1 MIVAFI
7 NARKLARRLTVAAAA
22 STLLAAT
29 LSFAQLGPGSL
40 DSSFGI
46 GGRIDAKLVT
56 GASDAGAGV
65 VVQTDRKI
73 VTVNDCLTSS
83 TNSALVFCVARF
95 NADGSVDTNFAAG
108 GKYLSAL
115 PGTTFSNSRA
125 VAVQSDGKIVVAGH
139 CFNATTSFY
148 DFCSIRLTATG
159 TLDGSWGAS
168 GVVLTPPSGFNT
180 YAYAGSVLIQSDGK
194 VIVAGTCGGGTFCA
208 VRYTVTGAVD
218 NTFGSAGYA
227 TSAGLGYAGGGKA
240 ALYSDGRFV
249 VVGACGVSNTATD
262 MCVVRFSANGV
273 RDTAYVNVAGLPG
286 IAIGA
291 AAHSE
296 GANAAAIQPDNKVV
310 LAGYCTAGQPLLSMC
325 AIRLNENGT
334 LDTTFNGTGYRLIA
348 PAPGLTQGLNAQGV
362 SIDWDGKITLAGG
375 CDLDFCAA
383 RLHSDG
389 ALDAAYGIGGL
400 MRTNYG
406 FAVDVYGASVDA
418 DGNQLIVGG
427 CYGNDGG
434 GIPDM
439 CAVRVLR
446 GNLIAAQ
453 TCTGDVDGDG
463 IAMTATDVLLLL
475 RVSLGFTGDD
485 VTRGTTLFPGARRFV
500 WPTIRDYLVKQCGMV
515 LSPL

>member
-7 NARKLARRLTVAAAA
+7 YARKLARLLTVAAAA

-29 LSFAQLGPGSL
+29 QSFAQLTPGSL
-40 DSSFGI
+40 DTSFGSS
-46 GGRIDAKLVT
+46 GRIDAKLVA
-56 GASDAGAGV
+56 GATDAGVAV
-65 VVQTDRKI
+65 AVQADRKI
-73 VTVNDCLTSS
+73 VIANDCLTSS
-83 TNSALVFCVARF
+83 TNSAQLFCVARF
-95 NADGSVDTNFAAG
+95 NADGSADTGFAAG

-115 PGTTFSNSRA
+115 PGTSFSNSRA
-125 VAVQSDGKIVVAGH
+125 VAVQADGKIVVAGH
-139 CFNATTSFY
+139 CLNATTSFY
-148 DFCSIRLTATG
+148 DFCSTRLTAIG
-159 TLDGSWGAS
+159 TLDGSWGGS
-168 GVVLTPPSGFNT
+168 GVVLTPPAGFAT
-180 YAYAGSVLIQSDGK
+180 YAYAGSVLLQSDGK
-194 VIVAGTCGGGTFCA
+194 VIVTGTCGGGTFCA

-218 NTFGSAGYA
+218 TTFGSSGYA

-249 VVGACGVSNTATD
+249 VVGGCGVSNTATD

-325 AIRLNENGT
+325 AMRLNENGT
-334 LDTTFNGTGYRLIA
+334 LDTTFNGTGYRLIV

-362 SIDWDGKITLAGG
+362 SIDRDGKITLAGG

-389 ALDAAYGIGGL
+389 AFDTAYGIAGL

-406 FAVDVYGASVDA
+406 YAVDVYGASADK

-427 CYGNDGG
+427 CYGNDGA

-439 CAVRVLR
+439 CAVHVLR
-446 GNLIAAQ
+446 GSLIPAQ
-453 TCTGDVDGDG
+453 TCTLDVDGDG
-463 IAMTATDVLLLL
+463 IAMTFTDVLLLL

-500 WPTIRDYLVKQCGMV
+500 WPAIRDYLVKQCGMV

>member
-1 MIVAFI
+1 MNPLFISIKNCIRSFALAVASI
-7 NARKLARRLTVAAAA
+7 ALLA
-22 STLLAAT
+22 STN
-29 LSFAQLGPGSL
+29 SSAQLTPGSI
-40 DSSFGI
+40 DSTFGS

-56 GASDAGAGV
+56 GASDVGV
-65 VVQTDRKI
+65 GVAVQTDRKI
-73 VTVNDCLTSS
+73 VIVNDCVTSP
-83 TNSALVFCVARF
+83 TNNAQVFCVARF
-95 NADGSVDTNFAAG
+95 NADGSVDTSFAAG

-115 PGTTFSNSRA
+115 PGTSFSNSRA
-125 VAVQSDGKIVVAGH
+125 VAVQTDGKIVVAGH
-139 CFNATTSFY
+139 CLNATTSFY

-159 TLDGSWGAS
+159 ALDGSWGAG

-180 YAYAGSVLIQSDGK
+180 YAYAGSALLQSDGK
-194 VIVAGTCGGGTFCA
+194 AIITGTCGGGTFCA
-208 VRYTVTGAVD
+208 VRYTVTGGLD
-218 NTFGSAGYA
+218 TTFGNSGYA
-227 TSAGLGYAGGGKA
+227 TSAALGYAGGGKA

-273 RDTAYVNVAGLPG
+273 RDTAYVSVAGLPG

-325 AIRLNENGT
+325 AMRLNENGT
-334 LDTTFNGTGYRLIA
+334 LDSTFNGTGYRLIA

-362 SIDWDGKITLAGG
+362 SIEWDGKITLAGG

-389 ALDAAYGIGGL
+389 ALDTAYGIGGL

-406 FAVDVYGASVDA
+406 YAVDVYGARADV

-434 GIPDM
+434 GITDM

-446 GNLIAAQ
+446 GSLIPAQ
-453 TCTGDVDGDG
+453 TCTLDVDGDG

-500 WPTIRDYLVKQCGMV
+500 WPIIRDYLVKQCGMA
-515 LSPL
+515 LSPA

>member
-1 MIVAFI
+1 MNPLFISIKNCVRSFALAVASI
-7 NARKLARRLTVAAAA
+7 ALLA
-22 STLLAAT
+22 STN
-29 LSFAQLGPGSL
+29 SSAQLTPGSL
-40 DSSFGI
+40 DSTFGS

-56 GASDAGAGV
+56 GASDAGVGV
-65 VVQTDRKI
+65 AVQADRKI

-83 TNSALVFCVARF
+83 TNSAQLFCVARF
-95 NADGSVDTNFAAG
+95 NADGSVDAGFAAG

-115 PGTTFSNSRA
+115 PGTSFSSSRA
-125 VAVQSDGKIVVAGH
+125 VAVQSDGKIVVAGY

-148 DFCSIRLTATG
+148 DFCSVRLTAIG
-159 TLDGSWGAS
+159 TLDGSWGGS
-168 GVVLTPPSGFNT
+168 GVVLTPPAGFAT
-180 YAYAGSVLIQSDGK
+180 YAYAGTVLIQSDGK
-194 VIVAGTCGGGTFCA
+194 VIVAGTCGAGTFCA

-218 NTFGSAGYA
+218 TTFGSSGYA

-249 VVGACGVSNTATD
+249 VVGACGVTNSATD

-296 GANAAAIQPDNKVV
+296 GANAAAIQRDNKVV
-310 LAGYCTAGQPLLSMC
+310 LAGYCFSGQALSSICVM
-325 AIRLNENGT
+325 RLNENGT
-334 LDTTFNGTGYRLIA
+334 LDSTFNGNGYRLIA
-348 PAPGLTQGLNAQGV
+348 PAPGLTQGLSAQGV
-362 SIDWDGKITLAGG
+362 SIEWDGKITLAGG
-375 CDLDFCAA
+375 CDYDFCAA

-389 ALDAAYGIGGL
+389 ALDTAYGIAGL

-406 FAVDVYGASVDA
+406 FAVDAYGAITDT

-427 CYGNDGG
+427 CYGNDGAG
-434 GIPDM
+434 VPDM
-439 CAVRVLR
+439 CAVRVVR
-446 GNLIAAQ
+446 GSLIPAQ
-453 TCTGDVDGDG
+453 TCTLDVDGDG
-463 IAMTATDVLLLL
+463 IAMTFTDVLLLL

-485 VTRGTTLFPGARRFV
+485 VTRATTLFPGAKRFV
-500 WPTIRDYLVKQCGMV
+500 WPTIRDYLVKQCGMA